1 MATERPDDAD
11 LPQQPVEPSERALRE
26 ERERSQTALDNV
38 REGYGKDHDNDR
50 AAGNQSGLGSRGGAR
65 DNTSGKHSGNQ

>member
-1 MATERPDDAD
+1 MTPEPSTLDTPHQPVAPDD
-11 LPQQPVEPSERALRE
+11 RAAKQE
-26 ERERSQTALDNV
+26 QKRSQTALDNQ
-38 REGYGKDHDNDR
+38 RQGYGKDHDNDR

>member
-1 MATERPDDAD
+1 MTVKPSTSEVPH
-11 LPQQPVEPSERALRE
+11 QPVAADDHAAKQ
-26 ERERSQTALDNV
+26 ERERAQTALDNQ
-38 REGYGKDHDNDR
+38 RQGYGKDHDNDR

>member
-1 MATERPDDAD
+1 MTSKSPASDVPHQPVAPDDHAAKKE
-11 LPQQPVEPSERALRE
+11 Q
-26 ERERSQTALDNV
+26 ERSQTALDNQ
-38 REGYGKDHDNDR
+38 RQGYGKDHDNDR

>member
-1 MATERPDDAD
+1 MTSKSPDAD
-11 LPQQPVEPSERALRE
+11 VTQQPVSPGDHAAQQQQK
-26 ERERSQTALDNV
+26 RSQTALDNQ
-38 REGYGKDHDNDR
+38 RQGYGKDHDNDR

>member
-1 MATERPDDAD
+1 MTTGRPSNAD
-11 LPQQPVEPSERALRE
+11 LPHQPVAPGDHAAQQEK
-26 ERERSQTALDNV
+26 ERSQTALDNV